1 MLENGK
7 ICFDCEYGEEIKEST
22 NVRRELEP
30 TNGRA
35 SFGRKAYVE
44 DDGDGFT
51 LLSYDTPVA
60 RIERCEDGNGQDF
73 SLLNDYLSA
82 TTLTHIHS
90 FLHTY
95 GHKDIPT
102 KELKNMDIGEI
113 VHLDNPNRELKDWW
127 NKRKAGMAES
137 RKLVKEGAGYTEENL
152 IGRKITTSYGADRD
166 QYNARPATIVDAHR
180 RRISTGI
187 VFDLTVELDD
197 TGETIEQTFNPM
209 SVGDKYTWGP
219 WFRDGEERQYNPYE
233 MEYSESTKKLVKE
246 GAGAGYTVH
255 IKGLKTG
262 KILNMQKKGEDP
274 SDEYYEVEV
283 EVVPCEVEVGAED
296 YYNDFFWE
304 IHEYTDEAPTAQIDG
319 GVINVVFTWYKDE
332 DEIRQEI
339 ENTELDFD
347 FDYGGGWMHVD
358 LPRDK
363 PINSDRIKTKT
374 DNYYEIFEIS
384 LNAPDLADAVNCG
397 HQSIYDRDEEEPEE
411 DEDEE
416 YDDPS
421 LQTMANELSESVNES
436 YDDEWTSVGAAF
448 DEFRGRLWKYTRK
461 DRENRME
468 FFMDCMKKCEEA
480 FKEYHDACVAED

>member
-1 MLENGK
+1 MKHINKSKKPVAENVK
-7 ICFDCEYGEEIKEST
+7 K
-22 NVRRELEP
+22 ELEP

-60 RIERCEDGNGQDF
+60 RIERCEDGSGQDF
-73 SLLNDYLSA
+73 SLLSDYLSA

-102 KELKNMDIGEI
+102 KELKNLDIGEI
-113 VHLDNPNRELKDWW
+113 VHLDDPNKELKDWW

-137 RKLVKEGAGYTEENL
+137 R
-152 IGRKITTSYGADRD
+152 
-166 QYNARPATIVDAHR
+166 
-180 RRISTGI
+180 
-187 VFDLTVELDD
+187 
-197 TGETIEQTFNPM
+197 
-209 SVGDKYTWGP
+209 
-219 WFRDGEERQYNPYE
+219 
-233 MEYSESTKKLVKE
+233 KLVKE

-296 YYNDFFWE
+296 YYNDFFWQE
-304 IHEYTDEAPTAQIDG
+304 HEFGDTPTAKIDG
-319 GVINVVFTWYKDE
+319 GVVTAIVTWWKDE

-347 FDYGGGWMHVD
+347 FDYGWGWSHSD
-358 LPRDK
+358 LPRNE
-363 PINSDRIKTKT
+363 PIESDYIKTKT
-374 DNYYEIFEIS
+374 NGYYEVFEIK

-397 HQSIYDRDEEEPEE
+397 YQSIYDRDEEEPEE
-411 DEDEE
+411 DETEE
-416 YDDPS
+416 DDVV
-421 LQTMANELSESVNES
+421 TES
-436 YDDEWTSVGAAF
+436 YNDEWAEVGAAF
-448 DEFRGRLWKYTRK
+448 DEFRQRLWKYTRK
-461 DRENRME
+461 DRESRME
-468 FFMDCMKKCEEA
+468 FFQDCMRKCEAA